1 MAPQTN
7 IKTSFNNAVDIAIL
21 YDELIQLCETNKV
34 SELVPVFLTFVQQ
47 NLAALDVDSLEDM
60 KTFLFNLIEEI
71 DGTIQMAT
79 GGPSTTRE

>member
-1 MAPQTN
+1 MPPQSTS
-7 IKTSFNNAVDIAIL
+7 KTSFNNAVDIAIL

-71 DGTIQMAT
+71 DGTIQMTT